1 MKGCPHCEKFNPQWK
16 KFAAKAKGIEVEDPV
31 EANSKKMAEYKD
43 LGVSGYPSVIL
54 VDGSGKKIASLDE
67 KEKELKDAGVDARTQ
82 AGLNK
87 FVELYGKK

>member
-1 MKGCPHCEKFNPQWK
+1 
-16 KFAAKAKGIEVEDPV
+16 
-31 EANSKKMAEYKD
+31 MAEYKD

-67 KEKELKDAGVDARTQ
+67 KEKELKDAGVDGHRTQ